1 MSDEEDIE
9 PHERTLAR
17 ALEAWSRDWSEA
29 RLTDYDIA
37 LALEMA
43 IAERYAAV
51 GLEHDSYE
59 SYLGSYPTAAF
70 CARVRDDII
79 RLSPCFC
86 NFDSN
91 TDEWH
96 LRYVDGIIQ
105 YSEEYIEQSEYPLDT
120 PPLEGMSDF
129 SNAATEYWRRFVLN
143 CRYWLGKFR
152 YFDASS
158 QSYYTHHTFQS
169 ISERDIEPE
178 LNYSEIEEA
187 DAELVAGETPKW
199 LANKTSQYVE
209 AEVDWFYSQTSAN
222 EQPELVD
229 RIVSRYGHFYTGL
242 NTRNTSPLTG
252 TVFILPTSHY
262 EPNYSVTI
270 YVNTSLGYY
279 PPYFEKYY
287 SAIKKAVGVCVTDEY
302 EYEVSY
308 DEDICT
314 YTKTNRIFSA
324 DGSRMIE
331 ETEERTGHWDNYS
344 GYTYSQTDIP
354 LTLTQF
360 ERGRL
365 NPIDIEIQGF
375 TTVEVLP
382 VKTGTQ
388 SVMLPYP
395 PDAPPDFAYNSKS
408 YEGYDHYY
416 LNIIID
422 YNTGYSFTEKE

>member
-59 SYLGSYPTAAF
+59 SYLGSYPTVAF
-70 CARVRDDII
+70 CTRVRDDII
-79 RLSPCFC
+79 RLSPYFC
-86 NFDSN
+86 NFESN
-91 TDEWH
+91 TDEWY
-96 LRYVDGIIQ
+96 LRYINGVIQ

-129 SNAATEYWRRFVLN
+129 SNATTEYWRRFVLN

-158 QSYYTHHTFQS
+158 QSYYTHRTHQS

-199 LANKTSQYVE
+199 LANKTYQYAE
-209 AEVDWFYSQTSAN
+209 SEVDWNYYQTSAN
-222 EQPELVD
+222 DQPELLD
-229 RIVSRYGHFYTGL
+229 RIVSRWGDFYSGL
-242 NTRNTSPLTG
+242 HTRNTSPLTG
-252 TVFILPTSHY
+252 TVYILPRSRQ
-262 EPNYSVTI
+262 EPNYYYEI
-270 YVNTSLGYY
+270 CANTSLGYY
-279 PPYFEKYY
+279 QPYYEKGFD
-287 SAIKKAVGVCVTDEY
+287 ATIKIAGTCVTHEY
-302 EYEVSY
+302 EFEVSY
-308 DEDICT
+308 DDSCT
-314 YTKTNRIFSA
+314 YTEINRTFSA
-324 DGSRMIE
+324 DGSRSIE
-331 ETEERTGHWDNYS
+331 EFEEYTGYWANNTNFSY
-344 GYTYSQTDIP
+344 YEIDIP

-375 TTVEVLP
+375 STVKVLP
-382 VKTGTQ
+382 VETGTR
-388 SVMLPYP
+388 SVMLPSP
-395 PDAPPDFAYNSKS
+395 PDAPPDFAYTFKD
-408 YEGYDHYY
+408 YEALENYY

-422 YNTGYSFTEKE
+422 YNTGYSFKEEE